1 MKRFLLPALLTVA
14 APLASA
20 QTPNTQ
26 SPAVRPR
33 TVTTPAQQTVKQNP
47 PVTPTPIKGT
57 AQPNTVTPKPSPS
70 SSPTMTNTMQVKPS
84 GTTAASPTTSPSV
97 AGSLTPQ
104 FTPTPLPYIALKP
117 LKAIAPNKIDEH
129 TQEAKRVLRG
139 RVQLTSLPATTTP
152 PNLYFVTLAALDP
165 DSSQVHT
172 LSVPKSSFIKRGM
185 EIPLTTVQGLPVRVR
200 ILRPN
205 YVNTAV
211 AIFDLSGRQL
221 MPLVVEYPIEKFG
234 RFREMAYYTSAHPTL
249 ISPELVRDGQ
259 NYVHTMI
266 ELAAKR
272 LKDKGHTTAPEVLDI
287 AERLAIV
294 EHVDHQRF
302 LTESRRELYEE
313 VYALYALNK
322 LDTYRYS
329 VSTAG
334 AGGMVQMIPATYQM
348 MRNIYPAIGLNP
360 DFVAGM
366 RNHGNALEAM
376 LLYMQMT
383 WDNLLKDRDVNFAYQ
398 TKMASCPELIA
409 AGYNSNPVKLG
420 RYINRGGTAW
430 RTLIPRETQMY
441 LQIYSSLES
450 MIAIKRR
457 VEPANDK
464 ALKAVEKPVINQA
477 PIINQVVETNGAGK
491 FKTEKATGN

>member
-1 MKRFLLPALLTVA
+1 MKRFLLPAMLTVA
-14 APLASA
+14 APLAFA

-26 SPAVRPR
+26 TPAVRPR
-33 TVTTPAQQTVKQNP
+33 TVTTPPAAGVKQNP
-47 PVTPTPIKGT
+47 SATPPQTTQT
-57 AQPNTVTPKPSPS
+57 AQPNIVTPKPSPS
-70 SSPTMTNTMQVKPS
+70 SLPSLTNTMQVKPS
-84 GTTAASPTTSPSV
+84 GTTSAPVSAASPNA
-97 AGSLTPQ
+97 AGSLTPRFTPK
-104 FTPTPLPYIALKP
+104 FTPTPLPFIALKP
-117 LKAIAPNKIDEH
+117 LKPIAPNKIDEH

-139 RVQLTSLPATTTP
+139 RVQLTSLAAT

-172 LSVPKSSFIKRGM
+172 LSIPKSSFLKRGM
-185 EIPLTTVQGLPVRVR
+185 EIPLTTVQGMNVRVR
-200 ILRPN
+200 VLRPN
-205 YVNTAV
+205 YVNTAI

-272 LKDKGHTTAPEVLDI
+272 LKDKGHVTAPEVLDI
-287 AERLAIV
+287 AERLAVV

-360 DFVAGM
+360 DFVTGM

-383 WDNLLKDRDVNFAYQ
+383 WNNLLKDADVNFAYQ

-450 MIAIKRR
+450 TIALKKR
-457 VEPANDK
+457 VEPTNDK
-464 ALKAVEKPVINQA
+464 AVKAAEKLTVNP
-477 PIINQVVETNGAGK
+477 VVETNSAGK
-491 FKTEKATGN
+491 FKIEKTTGN

>member
-14 APLASA
+14 APLAFA
-20 QTPNTQ
+20 QTPNTTL
-26 SPAVRPR
+26 PAVRPR
-33 TVTTPAQQTVKQNP
+33 TVTTPAQTAKPNASATATQT
-47 PVTPTPIKGT
+47 TTM
-57 AQPNTVTPKPSPS
+57 AQPNIVTPKPSPS
-70 SSPTMTNTMQVKPS
+70 PSSSPSLINTMQVKPS
-84 GTTAASPTTSPSV
+84 GTIGAPVTAASPNV
-97 AGSLTPQ
+97 AGSLTSQ
-104 FTPTPLPYIALKP
+104 FTPTPLPFVALKP
-117 LKAIAPNKIDEH
+117 LKPIAPNKIDEH

-139 RVQLTSLPATTTP
+139 RVQLTALTSSVGTT

-172 LSVPKSSFIKRGM
+172 LSVPKSSFLKRGM
-185 EIPLTTVQGLPVRVR
+185 EIPVTTVQGLPVRVR
-200 ILRPN
+200 VLRPN
-205 YVNTAV
+205 FVNTAI

-272 LKDKGHTTAPEVLDI
+272 LKDKGHTITPEVLDI
-287 AERLAIV
+287 AERLAVV

-302 LTESRRELYEE
+302 LTQSRRELYEE

-348 MRNIYPAIGLNP
+348 MRNIYPAVGLNP
-360 DFVAGM
+360 DFVTGM

-383 WDNLLKDRDVNFAYQ
+383 WDNLLKNADVNFAYQ
-398 TKMASCPELIA
+398 TKMASCPELVA

-420 RYINRGGTAW
+420 RYINRGGNGW

-450 MIAIKRR
+450 MIAIKKRG
-457 VEPANDK
+457 EN
-464 ALKAVEKPVINQA
+464 
-477 PIINQVVETNGAGK
+477 
-491 FKTEKATGN
+491 